1 MGADNAQTVKALAEA
16 DAYDGPSLVIAYAH
30 CIAHGIEMA
39 QGMAQQ
45 KAAVDTGYW
54 PLYRYDPRSSH
65 LGEHPFTLDSRKPK
79 LALHAFTDKEARFAV
94 LKRANPEEADRLA
107 ALAQVDVDE
116 RWHVYEQL
124 AEVEH
129 AAPPHEVPDEE
140 EES

>member
-1 MGADNAQTVKALAEA
+1 MGADNAQTLKALAEA
-16 DAYDGPSLVIAYAH
+16 DAYDGPSLVIAYSH

-65 LGEHPFTLDSRKPK
+65 LGEHPFKLDSRKPK
-79 LALHAFTDKEARFAV
+79 LALQAFTDNEARFAV
-94 LKRANPEEADRLA
+94 LKRARPEEAERLA
-107 ALAQVDVDE
+107 ALAQVDVNE
-116 RWHVYEQL
+116 RWHLYEQL

-129 AAPPHEVPDEE
+129 AAPPHKEPEEE